1 MNISKLLLLSFCLI
15 FVSCHSSKIKVNK
28 LVHQYDHCVD
38 SMIHYGSEGD
48 WTGLQSIHYQDYE
61 YGKDSAF
68 CKGGV
73 GTYFNAKK
81 VGKGSVIVLDKEEWL
96 ISKIEHADVPYRR
109 GNPKLPASALNVRLY
124 LKKIC
129 L

>member
-1 MNISKLLLLSFCLI
+1 MIS
-15 FVSCHSSKIKVNK
+15 
-28 LVHQYDHCVD
+28 
-38 SMIHYGSEGD
+38 YGSKGD

-68 CKGGV
+68 FKGGA
-73 GTYFNAKK
+73 GTYFKDKK
-81 VGKGSVIVLDKEEWL
+81 VGKGSVIVLDKEEWV
-96 ISKIEHADVPYRR
+96 ISKMEYVHSPYRR
-109 GNPKLPASALNVRLY
+109 GNPILPASALNVRLY

>member
-1 MNISKLLLLSFCLI
+1 MNIYKLLLLLLCLI
-15 FVSCHSSKIKVNK
+15 VVSCHSSKIQRNQFVN
-28 LVHQYDHCVD
+28 QYHHCVD
-38 SMIHYGSEGD
+38 SMIHYGSKGD

-68 CKGGV
+68 SKGGT
-73 GTYFNAKK
+73 GTYFNDKK
-81 VGKGSVIVLDKEEWL
+81 VGKGSVIVLDKEEWV
-96 ISKIEHADVPYRR
+96 ISEMKYVDIGYRR
-109 GNPKLPASALNVRLY
+109 GNPILPAYILNVRLY